1 MPGAA
6 ARCST
11 PASVGLATAEGTGVA
26 VEAIVCAGLG
36 VALGTS
42 NRPRRC
48 DGVGKADA
56 DDVGVEVAA
65 DVGDCSDGANLRDV
79 TVGSGVDVAATEG
92 ACVADIVADGAT
104 AADVDVGELASVV
117 ELDALIAFTNFFDGA
132 FEGGVASDF
141 ILSRVFLAAS

>member
-6 ARCST
+6 APCST
-11 PASVGLATAEGTGVA
+11 PAPVGLATTEGTGVG

-48 DGVGKADA
+48 DGVVKADA

-65 DVGDCSDGANLRDV
+65 DVGDCSDGATLRGV
-79 TVGSGVDVAATEG
+79 TVGSEVDVAAAEG
-92 ACVADIVADGAT
+92 ASVADIV
-104 AADVDVGELASVV
+104 ADVDVGELASVV
-117 ELDALIAFTNFFDGA
+117 ELDVLIAFTNFFDGA